1 MIVKIITATLATF
14 FFGILFNI
22 KKEHLAYAAIGGGI
36 GASAYELL
44 TYFHFDKYTSIFI
57 AAIVLAI
64 YCESMARHKKT
75 TVTTFAICS
84 LIPLVPGNGMYL
96 TMISLV
102 NNEFNNAISY
112 GFDTLASAGL
122 LALGI
127 LFVSTFA
134 KFFKPKNKTK
144 EA

>member
-1 MIVKIITATLATF
+1 MLIKIITATCATF
-14 FFGILFNI
+14 FFGVLFNI
-22 KKEHLAYAAIGGGI
+22 KKEQLVYAAIGGGI
-36 GASAYELL
+36 GSLTYELL
-44 TYFHFDKYTSIFI
+44 MSIHFEKY
-57 AAIVLAI
+57 AAIFLAAILLAI
-64 YCESMARHKKT
+64 YCECMARYKKT
-75 TVTTFAICS
+75 TVTTFVICA

-102 NNEFNNAISY
+102 NSEFNNAITY

-134 KFFKPKNKTK
+134 KILRSKPIH
-144 EA
+144 